1 MRGPLS
7 YIGGKNRLA
16 NKIIAILPEHVT
28 YVEAFAGGCQVLFR
42 KDPSKVEVI
51 NDLSEDIVNFF
62 RVCQSHHEELVRYL
76 SFTVVS
82 RSWFNLLAKQDPIS
96 LTDVQRAAR
105 FFYLQKNCFG
115 GLVVNRHYHYSVVE
129 QANFNPATFPKLL
142 RETHDRLSRVQ
153 IESLPYEEIIKKYD
167 RPTTFFYLDPPY
179 WGRSLYAFNLS
190 NEDFVTMRDR
200 LRCIQGKFLLS
211 INDVPEIREIFKEF
225 TIQELRLAYS
235 AQPKA
240 GNTYPELL
248 IRNYPLP
255 SKEA

>member
-16 NKIIAILPEHVT
+16 NQIIAVLPEHTT

-42 KDPSKVEVI
+42 KEPSEVEVI
-51 NDLSEDIVNFF
+51 NDLNQEIVNFF
-62 RVCQSHHEELVRYL
+62 RICQLHHEELVRYL

-82 RSWFNLLAKQDPIS
+82 RSWFELLQNQDPAL

-115 GLVVNRHYHYSVVE
+115 GRVVSRCFHYAVIS
-129 QANFNPATFPKLL
+129 QASFNPTTIPTML

-153 IESLPYEEIIKKYD
+153 LESLPYEEVIKKYD
-167 RPTTFFYLDPPY
+167 RPTTLFYLDPPY

-200 LRCIQGKFLLS
+200 LRTIRGKFLLS
-211 INDVPEIREIFKEF
+211 INDVPEIREIFQEF
-225 TIQELRLAYS
+225 TVEGLRLAYS

-248 IRNYPLP
+248 IRNY
-255 SKEA
+255 